1 MNLSFID
8 WLIVLAAL
16 GGMIYSVSM
25 TKGLMKSVTDFLSA
39 GRTAGRYV
47 LSISSGVAGL
57 GAISIVMFLEMGYVA
72 GFSLSWW
79 GLSQGII
86 ILAITMSGW
95 VIYRFRSTRSL
106 TLAQFFEKRY
116 SRNFRI
122 FAGIVA
128 FFAGIINFGIFPA
141 VGAQFFINYCG
152 LPDSFIGIPVYPLVM
167 ILLLGVALYFVYTGG
182 QIAVIIADFFQGVF
196 VTFVLFG
203 VALYLFFTI
212 GWDQVSESLEQT
224 PITLAREQIAD
235 LRADDSFQGLSDA
248 EQNKKIFEIN
258 ENYENSSRI
267 NPFKTSHVE
276 DFNFWYFLIGI
287 IGVMYGTLGWQG
299 SQGYNSS
306 AKSAHEAKMGSV
318 LAGFRGLPQ
327 GLFMFIVPVLIYVLM
342 THPDYQSVAD
352 SVTSSLDNLSTD
364 TLRSQM
370 RAPFVLSEILP
381 VGLLGAFAALMLAAF
396 ISTHDTYL
404 HSWGS
409 IFIQDVI
416 MPFRKKP
423 FDKETH
429 LKVLRYSI
437 FGVAIFI
444 FLFSLL
450 FSQSQK
456 IALYFAV
463 TAAIFSGGCGA
474 VIIGG
479 LYWDRGTTAAAWTA
493 MIVGAIIG
501 VGGTLVK
508 QVSGDWLADPSSF
521 AAIKSIILSLQDING
536 QEYWGIGMAASSLS
550 YVSVSL
556 AGNGTRVNM
565 DRLLNRGKYSIKGE
579 MKVVNQEPDLG
590 WKIFG
595 MGKEFTKTDK
605 LIYII
610 NYVWTG
616 MWTLV
621 FIIGTAYNLSNPV
634 SNSSWMVYWKYYIY
648 INIAVSAVII
658 VWFTV
663 GGFSDLRDMIKSLQ
677 SENRD
682 HGDDGWVDNTG
693 EEE

>member
-16 GGMIYSVSM
+16 GGMIYSVNM

-47 LSISSGVAGL
+47 ISVSSGVAGL

-95 VIYRFRSTRSL
+95 VIYRFRSTRCL

-152 LPDSFIGIPVYPLVM
+152 LPDSFMGIPVYPLVM

-203 VALYLFFTI
+203 IALYLFFTI

-409 IFIQDVI
+409 IFIQDVV
-416 MPFRKKP
+416 MPFREKP

-508 QVSGDWLADPSSF
+508 QVSGEWLADPSSF
-521 AAIKSIILSLQDING
+521 ATIKSIILFLQDING

>member
-1 MNLSFID
+1 MNLTFID
-8 WLIVLAAL
+8 WLIVLLVLVA
-16 GGMIYSVSM
+16 MIYSVTI

-39 GRTAGRYV
+39 GRSAGRYV
-47 LSISSGVAGL
+47 LSVSSGVAGL

-95 VIYRFRSTRSL
+95 VIYRFRLTRSL

-128 FFAGIINFGIFPA
+128 FFAGLINFGIFPA
-141 VGAQFFINYCG
+141 VGAQFFMNYCG
-152 LPDSFIGIPVYPLVM
+152 LPESFLGIPTYPLVM

-196 VTFVLFG
+196 VTVILFVIA
-203 VALYLFFTI
+203 VYLFFNI

-224 PITLAREQIAD
+224 PINLAQNEIQVLRED
-235 LRADDSFQGLSDA
+235 PTFQKLSKD
-248 EQNKKIFEIN
+248 QQDNKIYDIN
-258 ENYENSSRI
+258 EKYENSSRI

-327 GLFMFIVPVLIYVLM
+327 GLFMFLVPVLIYVFM
-342 THPDYQSVAD
+342 NHPDYQSVAD
-352 SVTSSLDNLSTD
+352 SVSSSLESLSTD

-370 RAPFVLSEILP
+370 RAPFVLSEVLP

-409 IFIQDVI
+409 IFVQDVI
-416 MPFRKKP
+416 MPFRKEP
-423 FDKETH
+423 FDNKTH
-429 LKVLRYSI
+429 ITVLRYSI

-444 FLFSLL
+444 FLFSMF

-479 LYWDRGTTAAAWTA
+479 LYWERGTTAAAWTA
-493 MIVGAIIG
+493 MVIGALIG

-508 QVSGDWLADPSSF
+508 QVSNEWLLDLSSLST
-521 AAIKSIILSLQDING
+521 IKSIILYLKDING
-536 QEYWGIGMAASSLS
+536 QEYWGIGMTASSIS
-550 YVSVSL
+550 YISVSL
-556 AGNGTRVNM
+556 LFPVEKINM
-565 DRLLNRGKYSIKGE
+565 DKLLNRGKYSIRGE
-579 MKVVNQEPDLG
+579 VNVVDKEPTLG

-595 MGKEFTKTDK
+595 MGKEFTKMDK
-605 LIYII
+605 LIYIM
-610 NYVWTG
+610 NY
-616 MWTLV
+616 
-621 FIIGTAYNLSNPV
+621 
-634 SNSSWMVYWKYYIY
+634 
-648 INIAVSAVII
+648 
-658 VWFTV
+658 
-663 GGFSDLRDMIKSLQ
+663 
-677 SENRD
+677 
-682 HGDDGWVDNTG
+682 
-693 EEE
+693 